1 MSTVSVQE
9 RAVQLRD
16 ILEAIKT
23 EGVAEAVRRHGSG
36 LTDAERALV
45 LSLTPVEATRLLKV
59 AESVGGGGIARDNN
73 IF

>member
-1 MSTVSVQE
+1 MIAVSIQE

-16 ILEAIKT
+16 ILEALET
-23 EGVAEAVRRHGSG
+23 EDVAEAVRRHGTG

-45 LSLTPVEATRLLKV
+45 PSLTPAEVTRLLKV
-59 AESVGGGGIARDNN
+59 ADTVGGGGIARDTN